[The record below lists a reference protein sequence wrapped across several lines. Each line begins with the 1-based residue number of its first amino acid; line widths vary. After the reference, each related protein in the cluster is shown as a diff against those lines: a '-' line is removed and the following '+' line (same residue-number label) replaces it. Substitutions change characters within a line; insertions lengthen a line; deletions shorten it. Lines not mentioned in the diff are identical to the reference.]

1 MATDDT
7 TPLQVRL
14 ATADDL
20 SEVVQTLVEAFA
32 NDPVWS
38 WGFPDAEARAAQH
51 TVIFGMMV
59 GHAIATDSVWV
70 TPGFDAIVTAFAPGV
85 NELSDEEAAR
95 LPSVFEELL
104 GDHASGI
111 MGLFDRFDEA
121 RPTDTPHVYISL
133 LGVRNRARG
142 QGLGMALLDDVLKR
156 ADAAG
161 LGVYLESSN
170 NANDRRYERLGFEL
184 RESIPVAEGRPNV
197 STMWRDSRGS
207 V

>member
-85 NELSDEEAAR
+85 NELSEEEAAR

-104 GDHASGI
+104 GEHASEI

-121 RPTDTPHVYISL
+121 RPTETPHVYISL

-184 RESIPVAEGRPNV
+184 VGSIPVAEGRPPV
-197 STMWRDSRGS
+197 STMWRDARGGA
-207 V
+207 